1 MNDTVQVTL
10 NREDWERIVRL
21 VQRVVPATSQSLD
34 DAYEWDEDEGPDV
47 EWIEARRRG
56 LADARALSDRVTT
69 AVALAAGEAA
79 PQEAGTAATGEA

>member
-10 NREDWERIVRL
+10 NREDWEHIVRL

-47 EWIEARRRG
+47 EWIEARQRG
-56 LADARALSDRVTT
+56 LADARALSDRVTA
-69 AVALAAGEAA
+69 AVAAATGEAA
-79 PQEAGTAATGEA
+79 PRQAGTAATGEA